1 MAIPKISTARNT
13 RLGQKGVRMKK
24 MYWIGN
30 AHLDPVWL
38 WRWQDGYSEVLATY
52 RSALDRMKETED
64 FKFTSACAVYYQWI
78 EKSDPEMFE
87 EIKQR
92 VKEGR
97 WNITGGW

>member
-1 MAIPKISTARNT
+1 MKNTEQYGIMAVPKISTARKI
-13 RLGQKGVRMKK
+13 RFGPKGARMKK

-64 FKFTSACAVYYQWI
+64 FKFTSACAV
-78 EKSDPEMFE
+78 
-87 EIKQR
+87 
-92 VKEGR
+92 
-97 WNITGGW
+97 